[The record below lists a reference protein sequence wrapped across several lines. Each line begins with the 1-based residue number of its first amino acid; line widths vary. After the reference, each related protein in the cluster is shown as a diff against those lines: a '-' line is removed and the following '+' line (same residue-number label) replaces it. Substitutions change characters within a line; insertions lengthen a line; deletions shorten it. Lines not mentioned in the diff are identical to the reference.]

1 MIPLFRTRSE
11 QSNWS
16 CPRSNNLEV
25 DNSNLSV
32 FSRHALNKTGLM
44 LSDQISS
51 ALIGWFV
58 SKYNNAKKWVASS
71 DQPGANLSPS
81 TVFFLMTLGLETQ
94 WDHEWK
100 FSLF

>member
-51 ALIGWFV
+51 ALIGCQV

-71 DQPGANLSPS
+71 DQPGPILVQRHFS
-81 TVFFLMTLGLETQ
+81 FL
-94 WDHEWK
+94 
-100 FSLF
+100 

>member
-71 DQPGANLSPS
+71 DQPGPILVQRQFS
-81 TVFFLMTLGLETQ
+81 FL
-94 WDHEWK
+94 
-100 FSLF
+100 